1 VLILFSNDGDTALKD
16 VILNDIIPEKFEIKD
31 WLIRGNSDKRDD
43 CEMNTEAG
51 EGGTHITWTIP
62 IVEKGERLEVSFEI
76 LGPGV
81 IDGEAGNRFHGV
93 HFGDEVETEDIAS
106 PVEEEA
112 VEEEAAEEEAET
124 NVSWREDVLLRV
136 MAAADI
142 DVELRDEFVKHAV
155 NFDSDN
161 NGYLKKA
168 ELQAAA
174 DAWNAEA
181 EETVEEVAE
190 EEVAAEESVEEAA
203 TEEEVATEEASSEDA
218 EAEEKA
224 CPTCNAMCAADA
236 TSCSVCFYTF

>member
-1 VLILFSNDGDTALKD
+1 
-16 VILNDIIPEKFEIKD
+16 
-31 WLIRGNSDKRDD
+31 
-43 CEMNTEAG
+43 
-51 EGGTHITWTIP
+51 
-62 IVEKGERLEVSFEI
+62 
-76 LGPGV
+76 
-81 IDGEAGNRFHGV
+81 
-93 HFGDEVETEDIAS
+93 
-106 PVEEEA
+106 
-112 VEEEAAEEEAET
+112 
-124 NVSWREDVLLRV
+124 

-190 EEVAAEESVEEAA
+190 EEVAAEEAVEEAA